1 MDPTGRAYSTPS
13 DTLTK
18 CGGRSEEGKKE
29 WEGKEGVSGVLPR
42 LIPSYA
48 YETRKQTAWD
58 QIWHTLW

>member
-48 YETRKQTAWD
+48 YETRKQTA
-58 QIWHTLW
+58 